1 MTALLENLIIYPDNM
16 LDNINK
22 TNGLIFSQEVLL
34 ALIKKGITR
43 EDAYQMVQKNAM
55 KVWEEKV
62 DFKSLLFNDIAVSK
76 VLSKNEIEELFNLN
90 KILKN
95 IKKVFK
101 RLEIE

>member
-1 MTALLENLIIYPDNM
+1 MKNLNQ
-16 LDNINK
+16 
-22 TNGLIFSQEVLL
+22 TGGLIFSQEVLL

-55 KVWEEKV
+55 KVWERKV
-62 DFKSLLFNDIAVSK
+62 DFKTLLFKDEDISK
-76 VLSKNEIEELFNLN
+76 ILSTDEIDKLFNLN

-101 RLEIE
+101 RLEIT